1 MKFARAIHVYDSQKR
16 MITFGIDNDGNAWLV
31 IDSDKP
37 KAIYRGPFE
46 NLNGFANGLV
56 NLVNTKGE

>member
-1 MKFARAIHVYDSQKR
+1 MKFARAIHVYDSRNR
-16 MITFGIDNDGNAWLV
+16 MMTFGMDSDGMGWLI

-37 KAIYRGPFE
+37 EAIYRGPFE
-46 NLNGFANGLV
+46 NLSGFANSLI